1 VARANNLE
9 RSVPM
14 KDFTNA
20 DRAKRAKAALKRYN
34 GDNDAITNV
43 VDLLA
48 DLQHFFYDLEHA
60 KDIIHPTFDDAL
72 ASARRHFEDEQ
83 AELAMSTT
91 SAQDKSNP
99 PPQYSIGINNDD
111 GDCYDIVIKQGDRP
125 IATVIAPEGEVEPL
139 VRAGN
144 CHQTLIDALKV
155 AQTAIEEATDIML
168 YEEGQ
173 PVTFLESHEIE
184 RAYTAL
190 VSILVQVHEAVNAG
204 ASV

>member
-34 GDNDAITNV
+34 GDNDAMTNA
-43 VDLLA
+43 VDFLT
-48 DLQHFFYDLEHA
+48 DLQHFYHLAHA
-60 KDIIHPTFDDAL
+60 KDDTHPTFDDAL
-72 ASARRHFEDEQ
+72 ESARGHFEAEQQ
-83 AELAMSTT
+83 AEAAMST
-91 SAQDKSNP
+91 SAEDKSNP
-99 PPQYSIGINNDD
+99 PPEYSIGINNDD

-125 IATVIAPEGEVEPL
+125 IATLIAPEGDVEPL

-155 AQTAIEEATDIML
+155 AETAIEEATDVML